1 MKTREL
7 IKKHNSDHDTDVL
20 LERFGLC
27 GGEQVEIIIDEENL
41 KVWYWSDNSDTGT
54 GFLREDL
61 GGWLSICI
69 DGSRED
75 QLSLAAQAAD
85 YNLRL
90 LSDYLTDAQ
99 LALAEEDAKANK
111 WWHEEDEDPA
121 EMIMLCR

>member
-1 MKTREL
+1 MTTRKL
-7 IKKHNSDHDTDVL
+7 ISKKHNDHDTETL
-20 LERFGLC
+20 LERSGLS
-27 GGEQVEIIIDEENL
+27 GAESVINQIVAEENL
-41 KVWYWSDNSDTGT
+41 KVWYWSDNADTA

-69 DGSRED
+69 DGSRDD

-111 WWHEEDEDPA
+111 WGHEEDEEPA